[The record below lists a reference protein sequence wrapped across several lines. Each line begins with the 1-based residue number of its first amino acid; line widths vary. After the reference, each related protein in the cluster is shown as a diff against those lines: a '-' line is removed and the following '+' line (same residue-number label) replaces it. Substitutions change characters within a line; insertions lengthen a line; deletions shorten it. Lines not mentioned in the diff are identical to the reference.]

1 MIANLFCIASGNFYL
16 HLCTVKFNKTPGNMD
31 RKNFIKKTLLG
42 AAGMAAGSSLLQ
54 AENAAPEKSTYD
66 KLMADVPQ
74 GQVPKEQVGF
84 NHLPNNEI
92 RTMKTVLHK
101 ANTRG
106 HANHGWLDSHHTFSF
121 ANYYNPERVHFG
133 VLRVLNDDR
142 VAPGKGFGT
151 HPHDNME
158 IISIPLEGDLEH
170 KDSMGNTAVIRQG
183 DVQVMSAGTGIYH
196 SEFNKN
202 TDKEVKFLQ
211 IWVFPNKRG
220 VKPRYDQITLNNKD
234 LKNQLFQILS
244 PSPDDEGVWIHQD
257 AWFHLGNFEKGNK
270 TTYQVKRNGNGVYAF
285 VLDGDVTIEGQA
297 LNKRDGFGIWD
308 TDKITITADSNARI
322 LLMDVPMNVS

>member
-1 MIANLFCIASGNFYL
+1 MDRKKFIKKALLSAAVAASGN
-16 HLCTVKFNKTPGNMD
+16 
-31 RKNFIKKTLLG
+31 
-42 AAGMAAGSSLLQ
+42 SLLK
-54 AENAAPEKSTYD
+54 AKDAVTEKSTFD

-74 GQVPKEQVGF
+74 QQIGF
-84 NHLPNNEI
+84 NHLPNKEI

-106 HANHGWLDSHHTFSF
+106 HADHGWLNSHHSFSF
-121 ANYYNPERVHFG
+121 ANYYNPDRVNFG

-142 VAPGKGFGT
+142 VAPGRGFGT

-170 KDSMGNTAVIRQG
+170 KDSMGNSTVIRQG

-196 SEFNKN
+196 SEYNKN
-202 TDKEVKFLQ
+202 SDKDVISLQ
-211 IWVFPNKRG
+211 ICVFPNQRG
-220 VKPRYDQITLNNKD
+220 MKPRYDQITLNNKD

-244 PSPDDEGVWIHQD
+244 PNPDDDGVWIHQD
-257 AWFHLGNFEKGNK
+257 AWFHMGNLEKGQN
-270 TTYQVKRNGNGVYAF
+270 TSYQLKRNGNGVYAF

-297 LNKRDGFGIWD
+297 LNRRDGFGIWD
-308 TDKITITADSNARI
+308 TDKISISADSNTKI
-322 LLMDVPMNVS
+322 LLMEVPMNIN